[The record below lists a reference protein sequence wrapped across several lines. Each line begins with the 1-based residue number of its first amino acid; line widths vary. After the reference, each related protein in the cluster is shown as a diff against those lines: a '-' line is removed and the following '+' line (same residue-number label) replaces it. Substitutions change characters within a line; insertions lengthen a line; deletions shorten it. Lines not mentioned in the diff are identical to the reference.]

1 VLCDEISIGLNGV
14 GASGML
20 PISVFTELRD
30 TGASL
35 CGQLAFGML
44 LDESTVSLDR
54 VRRFRGTPILLL
66 AAAACHQQQ

>member
-1 VLCDEISIGLNGV
+1 VLCDEVAIGFDAV
-14 GASGML
+14 RASRVL

-35 CGQLAFGML
+35 CGQLAFGMP
-44 LDESTVSLDR
+44 LDELAVCLDR
-54 VRRFRGTPILLL
+54 VRCFRRAPILLL